1 MPWIENLGPD
11 CVLYDFYTNGVVY
24 SHRIYT
30 HFRTTIPPQTEPI
43 PMRQDTRN
51 AETDS
56 GESPF
61 AGVEKSNPPTAQEI
75 YFEIGVLLCIPL
87 VAALIFEILLS

>member
-1 MPWIENLGPD
+1 
-11 CVLYDFYTNGVVY
+11 
-24 SHRIYT
+24 
-30 HFRTTIPPQTEPI
+30 
-43 PMRQDTRN
+43 MRQDTRN

-75 YFEIGVLLCIPL
+75 YFEIGVQICAALL
-87 VAALIFEILLS
+87 VALIFEILFSGT